1 MNKRT
6 TITLLAVILS
16 ISCLTSL
23 YSAGYRLKLSLPSA
37 RLLRPGEKDPTPPA
51 SPRHRPRTY
60 TPPEFRDCVRLQRI
74 YQDVKDHIVGSS
86 TTRCI
91 YLLICQFFHRQMDNQ
106 DLSKPSNDD
115 VLDILFSSW
124 PTLVPLPERMMD
136 GHLGV
141 IWGHTDKT
149 TSESELQLNP
159 DLVVALEMAPE
170 VSEA

>member
-1 MNKRT
+1 MDKRT
-6 TITLLAVILS
+6 TIALLAVILP

-23 YSAGYRLKLSLPSA
+23 YCAGYRLH
-37 RLLRPGEKDPTPPA
+37 RPGKKDRTPPA
-51 SPRHRPRTY
+51 SPRHRTRTY
-60 TPPEFRDCVRLQRI
+60 NPPEFHDCVRLQRTF
-74 YQDVKDHIVGSS
+74 QDVKNHIVGSP

-91 YLLICQFFHRQMDNQ
+91 YLLICQLFHRQMDNQ

-115 VLDILFSSW
+115 ILDILSLSW

-149 TSESELQLNP
+149 TSASELQLNP
-159 DLVVALEMAPE
+159 DLVVAFEAAPE
-170 VSEA
+170 VSEV

>member
-1 MNKRT
+1 
-6 TITLLAVILS
+6 
-16 ISCLTSL
+16 
-23 YSAGYRLKLSLPSA
+23 
-37 RLLRPGEKDPTPPA
+37 
-51 SPRHRPRTY
+51 
-60 TPPEFRDCVRLQRI
+60 
-74 YQDVKDHIVGSS
+74 
-86 TTRCI
+86 
-91 YLLICQFFHRQMDNQ
+91 MDNQ